1 MPNIKKINNE
11 FENGYIPNE
20 LFYSVNKR
28 DIDINK
34 ITYNDTYKSFEYH
47 ARKIPFYKSIPGLDQ
62 VIQNIADTTLS
73 PLEELELKCI
83 NVVSNLLTYNINK
96 SNPNNQSIL
105 CCIPITTQPN
115 SIIEYKNNN
124 NFRSNLFINQI
135 SNIVIKLMDQNSNI
149 LDLNGLDFF
158 LTIQL
163 DIERFN

>member
-73 PLEELELKCI
+73 PLEELELKI
-83 NVVSNLLTYNINK
+83 NSLNIN
-96 SNPNNQSIL
+96 NN
-105 CCIPITTQPN
+105 
-115 SIIEYKNNN
+115 E
-124 NFRSNLFINQI
+124 
-135 SNIVIKLMDQNSNI
+135 
-149 LDLNGLDFF
+149 
-158 LTIQL
+158 
-163 DIERFN
+163 

>member
-73 PLEELELKCI
+73 PLEELELKL
-83 NVVSNLLTYNINK
+83 NSLNIN
-96 SNPNNQSIL
+96 NN
-105 CCIPITTQPN
+105 
-115 SIIEYKNNN
+115 E
-124 NFRSNLFINQI
+124 
-135 SNIVIKLMDQNSNI
+135 
-149 LDLNGLDFF
+149 
-158 LTIQL
+158 
-163 DIERFN
+163 